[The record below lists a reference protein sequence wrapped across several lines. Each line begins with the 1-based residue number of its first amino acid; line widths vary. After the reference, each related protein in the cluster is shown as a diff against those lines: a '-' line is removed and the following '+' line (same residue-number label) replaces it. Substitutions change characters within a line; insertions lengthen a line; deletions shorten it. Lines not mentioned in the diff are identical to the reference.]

1 MSLLGANKEIWGCLE
16 EYLAMQQAGIS
27 LRPAISKAVKDEK
40 GELCKTQAK
49 CHRTHFQ
56 SIESDFDM
64 NVVEAVRQRQLRIEL
79 DIAPT
84 QRSWKWPSR
93 VGRQGE
99 EWTSTRS
106 D

>member
-1 MSLLGANKEIWGCLE
+1 
-16 EYLAMQQAGIS
+16 MQQAGIS

-84 QRSWKWPSR
+84 PEELEVALKSGKAG
-93 VGRQGE
+93 GRM
-99 EWTSTRS
+99 